1 MKIELIVAILVI
13 ALLIGLFFVSY
24 ILNKKTPVPDECKDI
39 KIDSKKCAACPNE
52 MCALRKKEEEK

>member
-24 ILNKKTPVPDECKDI
+24 ILNKKTPVPDECKDL
-39 KIDSKKCAACPNE
+39 KIDAKKCAACQNE
-52 MCALRKKEEEK
+52 MCALRKKEEK